1 MEISVDIAALK
12 WNELVG
18 NSDRFSR
25 REKQM
30 NIPINDQETVI
41 NFTRDSDKATVYTTD
56 TTMRSKLHNLSMKN
70 GKDWVLLN
78 QDTDSIDHDIISET
92 YQCPK
97 KLIGLRVLSRKL
109 TEEQRQ
115 AAAERLR
122 KARENK

>member
-1 MEISVDIAALK
+1 
-12 WNELVG
+12 
-18 NSDRFSR
+18 
-25 REKQM
+25 M
-30 NIPINDQETVI
+30 NIPVTEQETVI
-41 NFTRDSDKATVYTTD
+41 NFTRDSDKATIYTTD

-78 QDTDSIDHDIISET
+78 QDTDSIDYDIISET

-97 KLIGLRVLSRKL
+97 KLISLRVLSRTL